1 MNSWSE
7 LITTTIEEPEHI
19 KGVKPTIVSYTL
31 FLPTKI
37 MEVPS
42 VAINI

>member
-7 LITTTIEEPEHI
+7 LITTAMEELEHI
-19 KGVKPTIVSYTL
+19 KGVEPTIVSYTL

-37 MEVPS
+37 MEVLS
-42 VAINI
+42 VAISI